1 MKEKADNDTYD
12 GIEAGKVVESALEME
27 SGQFPIVAIG
37 ASAGGLEALEAFFSN
52 MPSDSG
58 MAFVVIQHL
67 GAHSKSM
74 LGEILKKHTEMSIVE
89 VSDGMRI
96 EANHVYLNPPDR
108 EVVVESGSLRLKEVV
123 RTGSIRLPIDFF
135 LRSLAGDR
143 HERSICIILSG
154 TGSDG
159 TLGLTAIKEQGGMA
173 MVQDDK
179 QARYDGM
186 PRSAIDTGLV
196 DYVLPV
202 EELPGELVS
211 YVKQPYLTSVRKDGK
226 EEKQFMN
233 YVQRILLLLRSK
245 TGRDF
250 IQYKQKT
257 IRRRI
262 ERRMAV
268 HRIEAVGDYLRY
280 IQENT
285 DEAYRLSKEFLI
297 GVTSFFRDAKAFD
310 ILADKVIPDIL
321 SRKTDGTQ
329 VRVWVPG
336 CATGEEALTLGMLF
350 VEASE
355 KFGKQVKT
363 QIFAT
368 DIDSDAIDRARNA
381 EYPENIGTDVS
392 EKRLKRFFIKR
403 DGKYKVKSE
412 IREMVVYAS
421 QDLTSD
427 PPFSKLD
434 LISCRNLLIYL
445 DSQLQKRIMPLF
457 HYTLNVGGYLFLGP
471 SETIGEFSDLFSPVD
486 IKWKVFQA
494 KKLNIPRYPLDLALG
509 AVAAAETGKQGMA
522 ALKLPRKA
530 EILERLIL
538 DEYSPASVLVD
549 EKYETLFLR
558 GPVGRYLELPKGEA
572 TLNLLGIAREGLR
585 HKLPPALQKAAK
597 QGSAVLLENVQVN
610 HEGSLLNVDVT
621 IRPFKQADAA
631 NVYAVVFVE
640 RAALGVPSRRRKK
653 TVGKEADPRVLEL
666 ERELQATRESLQ
678 TTIEEL
684 EASNE
689 ELKSA
694 NEELQSTNEEMQSTN
709 EEIETSKEEL
719 QSTNEELVTLNAEL
733 HSKVDELTELNNDI
747 SNLLAS
753 TEIGTLFLD
762 ASFVIRRFT
771 PSMTKFFHLISAD
784 VGRSIWDITP
794 KIQYMGLR
802 EDAETV
808 LATLQSKEVTVRSDG
823 NGYLA
828 IRLLPYRTRENVIY
842 GLVITFTDIT
852 EKVVA
857 EHRGADAAAYA
868 HGLLETVW
876 NPVLILDFHCK
887 VVSANKPFYRTFH
900 LSPDGTEGKFVY
912 DLVNGPWDS
921 QKLRDMLEK
930 VVGEDSP
937 TEVVEIEG
945 EIPGIGPGRMVLSAC
960 PVVQSADRQ
969 GLILLAIKRA
979 E

>member
-1 MKEKADNDTYD
+1 MKEMKDDEQRDEVGGGNQTDA
-12 GIEAGKVVESALEME
+12 GKEAGG
-27 SGQFPIVAIG
+27 GQFPIVAIG
-37 ASAGGLEALEAFFSN
+37 ASAGGLEAIEAFLSH

-74 LGEILKKHTEMSIVE
+74 LGEILKKHTSMAIRE
-89 VSDGMRI
+89 VADGLPI
-96 EANHVYLNPPDR
+96 EVNHVYFNPPDQ
-108 EVVVESGSLRLKEVV
+108 EVAMWDGVFLLRDIV
-123 RTGSIRLPIDFF
+123 RTGSIRLPIDYF
-135 LRSLAGDR
+135 LRSLAADR
-143 HERSICIILSG
+143 HERAICIILSG

-159 TLGLTAIKEQGGMA
+159 TLGLTAIKEQGGLA
-173 MVQDDK
+173 IVQDDT

-202 EELPGELVS
+202 EAMPGELLS
-211 YVKQPYLTSVRKDGK
+211 YVQQPYLKGTREEGK
-226 EEKQFMN
+226 EEKKL
-233 YVQRILLLLRSK
+233 VSHVERILLLLRSK

-268 HRIEAVGDYLRY
+268 HKIESIGDYLRY
-280 IQENT
+280 LQENT
-285 DEAYRLSKEFLI
+285 DEVYRLSKEFLI
-297 GVTSFFRDAKAFD
+297 GVTSFFRDAKAFEV
-310 ILADKVIPDIL
+310 LAEKVIPSIL
-321 SRKTDGTQ
+321 SSKPEGATA
-329 VRVWVPG
+329 RVWVPG
-336 CATGEEALTLGMLF
+336 CATGEEALSLAMVFAET
-350 VEASE
+350 SE
-355 KFGKQVKT
+355 KLGKQIKA

-368 DIDSDAIDRARNA
+368 DIDSEAIERARNA
-381 EYPENIGTDVS
+381 EYPESISTDVS

-412 IREMVVYAS
+412 IREMVVYAI

-434 LISCRNLLIYL
+434 LISCRNLLIYM
-445 DSQLQKRIMPLF
+445 DAQLQKKIMPLF
-457 HYTLNVGGYLFLGP
+457 HYTLNANGYLFLGP

-486 IKWKVFQA
+486 IKWKLFQA
-494 KKLNIPRYPLDLALG
+494 KKMTIPKYPLNLTVG
-509 AVAAAETGKQGMA
+509 AVSTVELGKQGAQVAKM
-522 ALKLPRKA
+522 PRRA

-538 DEYSPASVLVD
+538 DEYAPASVLID
-549 EKYETLFLR
+549 EKYETLFFR

-572 TLNLLGIAREGLR
+572 TLNLLSIAREGLR
-585 HKLPPALQKAAK
+585 HKLPPAIQKATK
-597 QGSAVLLENVQVN
+597 TGSQVVLENTQIS
-610 HEGSLLNVDVT
+610 HEGRLLSVDVT
-621 IRPFKQADAA
+621 IRPYRESEVA
-631 NVYAVVFVE
+631 NVYAVVFMEKTPAGTLVNK
-640 RAALGVPSRRRKK
+640 RKK
-653 TVGKEADPRVLEL
+653 IAGKEVDPRIAEL
-666 ERELQATRESLQ
+666 EQELQATRESLQ

-753 TEIGTLFLD
+753 TEVGMLFLD
-762 ASFVIRRFT
+762 VNFVIHRFT

-794 KIQYMGLR
+794 KIQYTGLR

-808 LATLQSKEVTVRSDG
+808 LATLQSKEITTRSDG
-823 NGYLA
+823 SDYLS
-828 IRLLPYRTRENVIY
+828 IRLLPYRTRDNVID

-852 EKVVA
+852 DRVLA
-857 EHRGADAAAYA
+857 ELRHADAVACARA
-868 HGLLETVW
+868 LLEMARD
-876 NPVLILDFHCK
+876 PVLILDFDFK
-887 VVSANKPFYRTFH
+887 VVSANKPFYRTFRYM
-900 LSPDGTEGKFVY
+900 PEQTEGKSIFDVA
-912 DLVNGPWDS
+912 NREWDVPN
-921 QKLRDMLEK
+921 LRELLEK
-930 VVGEDSP
+930 VVR
-937 TEVVEIEG
+937 EG
-945 EIPGIGPGRMVLSAC
+945 STFENLEMEGIFPGMGRFLCGAR
-960 PVVQSADRQ
+960 PVRQSADRE
-969 GLILLAIKRA
+969 GAILVTITGGAP
-979 E
+979 